1 MSVTSQ
7 ANIAS
12 SQTIGAAKA
21 SAAGGQTSSQAS
33 PGEPGNNPGLAN
45 KEAISS
51 AKPDTFEQFGRKKA
65 QKPLIIHR
73 DAHSIVLAN
82 HQLMYKTERKHGE
95 KILWGHNADDKKKYV
110 AVGNFINVIN
120 VIEDIKANLPNTKAL
135 KTQSHKYIQN
145 EKRDPRSI
153 YKEGAIDPH
162 RTVTFMDAGFKELKC
177 EPKKQG
183 TGKRKEAQRFDL
195 Q

>member
-1 MSVTSQ
+1 
-7 ANIAS
+7 
-12 SQTIGAAKA
+12 
-21 SAAGGQTSSQAS
+21 
-33 PGEPGNNPGLAN
+33 
-45 KEAISS
+45 
-51 AKPDTFEQFGRKKA
+51 
-65 QKPLIIHR
+65 
-73 DAHSIVLAN
+73 
-82 HQLMYKTERKHGE
+82 MYKTERKHGE

-162 RTVTFMDAGFKELKC
+162 RTVSFMDQGFKELKC